1 MLYMGWPCEVS
12 AFWWETVT
20 QVANFYVLVL
30 ENFAT
35 VIRCCIGA
43 VSKSHQ
49 WSACGLHLW
58 WSNSSW
64 LNAQVYYTLVDCNSV
79 PSVLWRFW
87 LGSRKGIQPV
97 KNRVVGCWHGYLS
110 GTRCRLAHGP
120 ADATATHCLLLSK
133 IQIGFTF
140 LVPAHLGSP
149 GKRAAVKRAHACAC
163 VCVCVHTLLCRS
175 WQDFDWHIA
184 SHSPSA
190 LAELLVT

>member
-1 MLYMGWPCEVS
+1 MLYMGWPCEIS
-12 AFWWETVT
+12 AFRWETVT

-30 ENFAT
+30 KNFAT
-35 VIRCCIGA
+35 VIHCCIGA

-64 LNAQVYYTLVDCNSV
+64 LNAQVYYALVDCNSV

-97 KNRVVGCWHGYLS
+97 KNREVGCWRGYLS

-149 GKRAAVKRAHACAC
+149 GKRAAVKRAHTCVR
-163 VCVCVHTLLCRS
+163 VCVCCSYTVM
-175 WQDFDWHIA
+175 QK
-184 SHSPSA
+184 
-190 LAELLVT
+190 LARFWLTHCVAQSTELLVT